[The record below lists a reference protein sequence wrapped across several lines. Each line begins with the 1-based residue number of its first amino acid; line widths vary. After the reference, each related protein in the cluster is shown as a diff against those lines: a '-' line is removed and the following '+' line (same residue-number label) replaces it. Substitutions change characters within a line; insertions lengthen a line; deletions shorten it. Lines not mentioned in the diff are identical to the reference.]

1 MSAFAGTSRIP
12 RSSAQCSSPRVTGP
26 RKTLRAHGGSRA
38 SRCERAVRAGV
49 SKMYAAG
56 SKRVRVLAR
65 GMHADARCM
74 RGARKVYARRCT
86 EAQQTHTWTARL
98 SAMQDEMS
106 QLLITRE
113 ERRLKVSPASFLL
126 LSDIRPEPGDATSDW
141 LCSHVCI

>member
-1 MSAFAGTSRIP
+1 
-12 RSSAQCSSPRVTGP
+12 
-26 RKTLRAHGGSRA
+26 
-38 SRCERAVRAGV
+38 
-49 SKMYAAG
+49 MYAAG